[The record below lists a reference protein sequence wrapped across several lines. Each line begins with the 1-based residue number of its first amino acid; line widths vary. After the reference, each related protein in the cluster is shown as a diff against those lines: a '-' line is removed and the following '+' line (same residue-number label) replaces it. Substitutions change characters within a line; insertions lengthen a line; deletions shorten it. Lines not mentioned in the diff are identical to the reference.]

1 MRGGIVQFPRDARG
15 DEVSGEENFVR
26 FTEPVDC
33 AVVSK
38 VFPDFSFAFDS
49 HSLSWLFTW
58 LFTTRLRLRL
68 RLRRLFYS
76 LRVDATE
83 CVERKRER
91 ERERERERNEL
102 WSELFRYKD
111 RSTNYFNLI
120 KI

>member
-1 MRGGIVQFPRDARG
+1 
-15 DEVSGEENFVR
+15 
-26 FTEPVDC
+26 VDC

-49 HSLSWLFTW
+49 HSLSWF
-58 LFTTRLRLRL
+58 FTTRLRLRS
-68 RLRRLFYS
+68 RRLFYS
-76 LRVDATE
+76 RRVDATE

-91 ERERERERNEL
+91 ERERNEL
-102 WSELFRYKD
+102 WRELFRYKD

>member
-15 DEVSGEENFVR
+15 DEVSVEENFVR

-38 VFPDFSFAFDS
+38 VFPDFGFAFDS

-58 LFTTRLRLRL
+58 FFTTRLRL

-76 LRVDATE
+76 RRVDATE
-83 CVERKRER
+83 CVERKK
-91 ERERERERNEL
+91 ERERERNEL
-102 WSELFRYKD
+102 WRELFRYKD

>member
-15 DEVSGEENFVR
+15 DEVSVEENFVR
-26 FTEPVDC
+26 FAEPVDC

-49 HSLSWLFTW
+49 HSLSWLFT
-58 LFTTRLRLRL
+58 TRLRLRL
-68 RLRRLFYS
+68 RPLFYS
-76 LRVDATE
+76 RRVDATE

-91 ERERERERNEL
+91 ERERERNEL
-102 WSELFRYKD
+102 WRELFRYKD

-120 KI
+120 KV

>member
-15 DEVSGEENFVR
+15 DEVSVEENFVR
-26 FTEPVDC
+26 FAEPVDC

-49 HSLSWLFTW
+49 HSLSWLFT
-58 LFTTRLRLRL
+58 TRLRLRL
-68 RLRRLFYS
+68 RPLFYS
-76 LRVDATE
+76 RRVDATE

-91 ERERERERNEL
+91 ERNEL
-102 WSELFRYKD
+102 WRELFRYKD